1 MVRTLTLI
9 CMLFMSFFAHAEGD
23 AGGGGAQYVHLQP
36 AFVLNYGDNA
46 TGRLKYIRTDIALRV
61 LGPEAAGKV
70 NHHQAYVRN
79 QLVLL
84 LSQQTEETVNSAQGR
99 EELRQVALEEVRALL
114 SELEGKPYV
123 EDLYFQNF
131 VAQN

>member
-9 CMLFMSFFAHAEGD
+9 SMLLMSFFTYAEGSGD
-23 AGGGGAQYVHLQP
+23 GASGGVQYVHLQP
-36 AFVLNYGDNA
+36 AFVVNYGDNA

-84 LSQQTEETVNSAQGR
+84 LSQQTEQVQELGEANAVSIEEVSSTASTVNESAQ
-99 EELRQVALEEVRALL
+99 QATQLL
-114 SELEGKPYV
+114 QKFKLSV
-123 EDLYFQNF
+123 
-131 VAQN
+131 